1 MCAVFLYRWL
11 RTMVT
16 RQSVASTI
24 QHQRSLLAMNEIC
37 HSVIDSVS
45 PHKLVCRNVTVKEGE
60 GGDSAVMRVDGREYT
75 LHQ

>member
-24 QHQRSLLAMNEIC
+24 QHQRSLLAIC

-60 GGDSAVMRVDGREYT
+60 GGGSAVMRVDGREYT